1 MSETDAQDDTKKEG
15 KKISLKVVSQDGNE
29 IFFQVRARAPLH
41 SAGADCKSHLRR
53 AWRRGAVEAK
63 HAAVEADGRI
73 L

>member
-41 SAGADCKSHLRR
+41 SAGADCKSSPARVAARR
-53 AWRRGAVEAK
+53 S
-63 HAAVEADGRI
+63 
-73 L
+73 